1 MRGMSTTQTTKSQQ
15 WLLYCRPGFE
25 RDCLQETQASAS
37 ETEANSGFII
47 AQGKP
52 RLAYAQLTFARQLI
66 ALVAEISALP
76 ERDRLTPLLAA
87 IPDTPEKFGTLWLET
102 PDTNDGK
109 TLSGFIRRFQ
119 PLLVE
124 KLRAS
129 GRLLDDPTLPRL
141 HIFFPDKIRALIGIS
156 DPRNSANAAMGIL
169 RMKMPYEAPS
179 RSVLKLAEAFEVFL
193 SADEKSQ
200 WLKQGMHAVDLGA
213 APGGWTWHLVQ
224 LGMQVVAV
232 DNGPLKGVV
241 AEHPSVKHLRQ
252 DGFRYR
258 PKHTVDWLV
267 CDMIEQP
274 GRVAALVSDWVATGA
289 TNRAIFNLKL
299 PMKKRV
305 EALTDALNGIREVLD
320 KKGFKYRLQA
330 KQLYHD
336 REEVTLFLAK
346 IKR

>member
-1 MRGMSTTQTTKSQQ
+1 VPDSPQQ
-15 WLLYCRPGFE
+15 
-25 RDCLQETQASAS
+25 
-37 ETEANSGFII
+37 
-47 AQGKP
+47 
-52 RLAYAQLTFARQLI
+52 
-66 ALVAEISALP
+66 
-76 ERDRLTPLLAA
+76 
-87 IPDTPEKFGTLWLET
+87 FGALWLET

-119 PLLVE
+119 PLLEE

-129 GRLLDDPTLPRL
+129 GKLVDDANLPRL
-141 HIFFPDKIRALIGIS
+141 HIFFPDKNRALIGSS
-156 DPRNSANAAMGIL
+156 DPRNSANAPMGIL

-193 SADEKSQ
+193 SGEEKSQ
-200 WLKQGMHAVDLGA
+200 WIKQGMHAVDLGA

-267 CDMIEQP
+267 CDMVEQP
-274 GRVAALVSDWVATGA
+274 GRVAALVSDWVASGA

-305 EALTDALNGIREVLD
+305 EALAEALSGIRDVLD

-336 REEVTLFLAK
+336 REEVTVFLAK

>member
-1 MRGMSTTQTTKSQQ
+1 MRAMQNSTPPQ

-25 RDCLQETQASAS
+25 RDCLQETQGTALDA
-37 ETEANSGFII
+37 EANSGFVII
-47 AQGKP
+47 RGKA
-52 RLAYAQLTFARQLI
+52 RLNYAQLTFTRQLI
-66 ALVAEISALP
+66 KLQGEVSELP

-87 IPDTPEKFGTLWLET
+87 VPDEPAQFGALWLET

-109 TLSGFIRRFQ
+109 TLSGFIKRFQ
-119 PLLVE
+119 PLLE
-124 KLRAS
+124 AKLRAS
-129 GRLLDDPTLPRL
+129 GRLVDDATLTRL
-141 HIFFPDKIRALIGIS
+141 HIFFPDKNRALIGTS
-156 DPRNSANAAMGIL
+156 DPRNSAAAPMGIL

-193 SADEKSQ
+193 SEEEKTQ
-200 WLKQGMHAVDLGA
+200 WLRPGMRAVDLGA
-213 APGGWTWHLVQ
+213 APGGWTWQLVS
-224 LGMQVVAV
+224 LGLQVEAI

-241 AEHPSVKHLRQ
+241 ADHPSVRHLRQ

-258 PKHTVDWLV
+258 PKHSVDWLV

-274 GRVAALVSDWVATGA
+274 GRVAALVADWVASGD

-305 EALTDALNGIREVLD
+305 EALHEALASVREVLD
-320 KKGFKYRLQA
+320 KKGMKYRLQA
-330 KQLYHD
+330 RQLYHD
-336 REEVTLFLAK
+336 REEVTVFLGK

>member
-1 MRGMSTTQTTKSQQ
+1 
-15 WLLYCRPGFE
+15 
-25 RDCLQETQASAS
+25 
-37 ETEANSGFII
+37 
-47 AQGKP
+47 
-52 RLAYAQLTFARQLI
+52 
-66 ALVAEISALP
+66 
-76 ERDRLTPLLAA
+76 
-87 IPDTPEKFGTLWLET
+87 
-102 PDTNDGK
+102 
-109 TLSGFIRRFQ
+109 
-119 PLLVE
+119 
-124 KLRAS
+124 
-129 GRLLDDPTLPRL
+129 
-141 HIFFPDKIRALIGIS
+141 
-156 DPRNSANAAMGIL
+156 MGIL

-193 SADEKSQ
+193 SDEEKTQ
-200 WLKQGMHAVDLGA
+200 WIKQGMHAVDLGA

-267 CDMIEQP
+267 CDMVEQP
-274 GRVAALVSDWVATGA
+274 GRVAALVSDWVASGA

-305 EALTDALNGIREVLD
+305 EALAEALSGIREVLD

-336 REEVTLFLAK
+336 REEVTVFLAK